1 MFYPN
6 VFMLRSNLG
15 SAVQDTENAR
25 DVSKNAVENLRNAA
39 KVLKLDI
46 QAGSPSRQELIEL
59 SNAIDAVLSNFT
71 ASDKAV
77 SKLQPAVD
85 RTNTKV
91 KQLLNSSEIAAGMKI
106 VPLRALFAQKVCD
119 KTSRQNCQGPPG
131 KYWCNDEG
139 QWISRSSICN

>member
-1 MFYPN
+1 
-6 VFMLRSNLG
+6 
-15 SAVQDTENAR
+15 
-25 DVSKNAVENLRNAA
+25 LRNAA

-91 KQLLNSSEIAAGMKI
+91 KKLLNSSEIADGMKI
-106 VPLRALFAQKVCD
+106 VRLRALW
-119 KTSRQNCQGPPG
+119 NCNAGTPLLPLQAVGCVLG
-131 KYWCNDEG
+131 IK
-139 QWISRSSICN
+139 